1 MATGF
6 EVLGAV
12 GTALQL
18 VKLATNVVEFFS
30 DMATGFNDMDG
41 KIGRINREL
50 KDFKESAKFA
60 HLNLDHYQID
70 DLGLKQVLCQ
80 YESTIS
86 QLGRKMQKIHG
97 RKWLW
102 GKTKMWMQ
110 LMKSDSEVA
119 MLREQ
124 LRQHT
129 RELLTKF
136 TAAALAHIK
145 KDVKE
150 IKKDVRGVQSD
161 VRAHY
166 EFSRSSHQ
174 SIMSSQN
181 SSEEN
186 IKAFIDARL
195 ATLSITTPTLP
206 PADLDDD
213 GLFDFDSPP
222 LSPLDTSPPD
232 SPPLSPVNGSPVGSI
247 AASTTAWC
255 YGYLKRRDSTDTFAW
270 CEEGS
275 CYAHSVNST
284 TTSDGGHP
292 FAPSSLPASLA
303 S

>member
-18 VKLATNVVEFFS
+18 VKLATNAVEFFS
-30 DMATGFNDMDG
+30 DMATGFKDLDG
-41 KIGRINREL
+41 KIGLINKEL

-70 DLGLKQVLCQ
+70 DLGLKQALCR

-97 RKWLW
+97 KKKLW

-136 TAAALAHIK
+136 TAAALVQIK

-150 IKKDVRGVQSD
+150 IKRDVKGVQSD

-186 IKAFIDARL
+186 IKAFIDSRL

-213 GLFDFDSPP
+213 GLFDFH
-222 LSPLDTSPPD
+222 

-255 YGYLKRRDSTDTFAW
+255 YYNLKRKDSKDSYAF
-270 CEEGS
+270 CEGSS
-275 CYAHSVNST
+275 CYALSVNST

-292 FAPSSLPASLA
+292 FAPSSFPASLA